1 MTAESKGGIGHHAA
15 HSTLKQGRQVFAFAE
30 RGSDR
35 QGQQSFR
42 QLRPGRAAP
51 ARRDLVAGGARA
63 MVLAAYELG
72 MPSMALAIMLGFA
85 TGQREADY
93 LAMTHRHYAA
103 IQSTRCSRKTM
114 PPWPPSRPMAWC
126 AACA

>member
-1 MTAESKGGIGHHAA
+1 LPSEDLIAKG
-15 HSTLKQGRQVFAFAE
+15 SNPFA
-30 RGSDR
+30 
-35 QGQQSFR
+35 SFG
-42 QLRPGRAAP
+42 LAAP
-51 ARRDLVAGGARA
+51 PPRDVIWSPAARGA

-93 LAMTHRHYAA
+93 LAMTHRHYVA